1 MFVFLDFVDI
11 VVLEGIS
18 WRLFSVLFDEV
29 FFFGKEVLVVFLGW
43 FDYCDYFIIE
53 VYMVV
58 VDVLVKVVVEK
69 FFVEIL

>member
-11 VVLEGIS
+11 VILEGIS

-53 VYMVV
+53 VYM
-58 VDVLVKVVVEK
+58 LE
-69 FFVEIL
+69 L